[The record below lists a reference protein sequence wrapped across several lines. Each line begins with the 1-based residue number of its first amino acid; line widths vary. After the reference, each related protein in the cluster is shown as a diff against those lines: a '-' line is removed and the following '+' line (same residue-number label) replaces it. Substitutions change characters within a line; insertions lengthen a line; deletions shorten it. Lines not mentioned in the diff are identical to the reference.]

1 MRRAA
6 ALLAIAGGVLA
17 LDQWTKRLATLH
29 LAGRPSIDVI
39 GEYVRLTFAQNS
51 GVAFSLGAGTRFPF
65 YLFSIAAAVVILWL
79 LARGRVP
86 RVGQQVALA
95 LILGGALGNLVD
107 RITTGQ
113 VVDFIEV
120 GLGRFRWPVFNVA
133 DSAVSI
139 GVVLFLLLGSTSHP
153 QAGTATEGGLAP
165 DAPHEPGAESTRE
178 GSYAEVVETFDETD
192 ETDDTHTGTT
202 GDAGPGGRAAGPLPR
217 DGSGGSVA

>member
-6 ALLAIAGGVLA
+6 ALLAIAGSVLA

-29 LAGRPSIDVI
+29 LAGRPSVEVLGDV
-39 GEYVRLTFAQNS
+39 VQLTFAQNS

-107 RITTGQ
+107 RITTGL

-120 GLGRFRWPVFNVA
+120 GVGRFRWPVFNVA

-153 QAGTATEGGLAP
+153 QPETAAEDAAAAP
-165 DAPHEPGAESTRE
+165 PLDPAPPHE
-178 GSYAEVVETFDETD
+178 GSYAEVVEPFAES

-202 GDAGPGGRAAGPLPR
+202 GDAGRGGRAAGPLPR

>member
-1 MRRAA
+1 MKRAA

-29 LAGRPSIDVI
+29 LAGRRSVELL
-39 GEYVRLTFAQNS
+39 GEYVQLTFAQNS
-51 GVAFSLGAGTRFPF
+51 GVAFSLGAGTKFPF
-65 YLFSIAAAVVILWL
+65 YLFSIAAAIVILWL

-107 RITTGQ
+107 RITTGL

-120 GLGRFRWPVFNVA
+120 GIGRLRWPVFNVA
-133 DSAVSI
+133 DSAVSV
-139 GVVLFLLLGSTSHP
+139 GVVLFLLLGSTSHAQP
-153 QAGTATEGGLAP
+153 ETAAEGGLPPATEPPVLDAVAP
-165 DAPHEPGAESTRE
+165 REASGAEAVDSFE
-178 GSYAEVVETFDETD
+178 ES
-192 ETDDTHTGTT
+192 DDTHTGTT
-202 GDAGPGGRAAGPLPR
+202 GDAGRSGRAAGPLPR

>member
-1 MRRAA
+1 VRRAA

-29 LAGRPSIDVI
+29 LANRSPIDVI

-86 RVGQQVALA
+86 RMGQQVALA

-113 VVDFIEV
+113 VVDFIEI
-120 GLGRFRWPVFNVA
+120 GLGHLRWPVFNVA
-133 DSAVSI
+133 DSAVST

-153 QAGTATEGGLAP
+153 RSETATE
-165 DAPHEPGAESTRE
+165 DAPSPDLPLDPHAEPPRE
-178 GSYAEVVETFDETD
+178 GSYAEIVETFDETD
-192 ETDDTHTGTT
+192 ETDDTHTGTS
-202 GDAGPGGRAAGPLPR
+202 GDAGRSGRAAGPLPR

>member
-29 LAGRPSIDVI
+29 LAGRPSVEVLGDF
-39 GEYVRLTFAQNS
+39 VRLTFAQNS

-65 YLFSIAAAVVILWL
+65 YLFSIAAAIVILWL

-107 RITTGQ
+107 RITTGL

-120 GLGRFRWPVFNVA
+120 GLGRLRWPVFNVA
-133 DSAVSI
+133 DSAVSV
-139 GVVLFLLLGSTSHP
+139 GVVLFLLLGSSSHAQP
-153 QAGTATEGGLAP
+153 ETAAEGGTPPATEPSLLEA
-165 DAPHEPGAESTRE
+165 DAPRE
-178 GSYAEVVETFDETD
+178 GPFAEVVDPFDEP
-192 ETDDTHTGTT
+192 DDPHTRTT
-202 GDAGPGGRAAGPLPR
+202 GDAGRGGGAAGPLPR

>member
-29 LAGRPSIDVI
+29 LAGRQSVDVL
-39 GEYVRLTFAQNS
+39 GEFVRLTFAQNS

-107 RITTGQ
+107 RITTGL

-139 GVVLFLLLGSTSHP
+139 GVVLFLLLGSTSHAP
-153 QAGTATEGGLAP
+153 AETVAEGGTPPAEPLVPDGPAGIPAAP
-165 DAPHEPGAESTRE
+165 DPFTDPDDASHSG
-178 GSYAEVVETFDETD
+178 TF
-192 ETDDTHTGTT
+192 
-202 GDAGPGGRAAGPLPR
+202 GDAGRGGRAAGPLPR

>member
-17 LDQWTKRLATLH
+17 LDQWTKRLALLH
-29 LAGRPSIDVI
+29 LAGRPSVDVL
-39 GEYVRLTFAQNS
+39 GEFVRLTFAQNS

-107 RITTGQ
+107 RITTGL

-133 DSAVSI
+133 DSAVSV
-139 GVVLFLLLGSTSHP
+139 GVVLFLLLGSTS
-153 QAGTATEGGLAP
+153 
-165 DAPHEPGAESTRE
+165 APHAETAAEGVPPDTTTPPLEEVPPPHE
-178 GSYAEVVETFDETD
+178 GSYAEAVESFDEA
-192 ETDDTHTGTT
+192 DDTHTGTS
-202 GDAGPGGRAAGPLPR
+202 GDAGRGGRAAGPLPR